1 MTVPPGYLPIFG
13 TVSVASVLAL
23 VVLAMKFLQDAKKAI
38 AENVRKDD
46 DFAKY
51 LKDREDA
58 LLKSI
63 SEKYVAKDT
72 YEDHH
77 ARLRNLESSCPNC
90 HPLKDTKAIRRGQ
103 DA

>member
-23 VVLAMKFLQDAKKAI
+23 VVLAMKFLTDAKKAI

-46 DFAKY
+46 EFAKY
-51 LKDREDA
+51 LQTREDN

-63 SEKYVAKDT
+63 SDKYVPRSE
-72 YEDHH
+72 YNDHH
-77 ARLRNLESSCPNC
+77 ARLRNLETSCPHCN
-90 HPLKDTKAIRRGQ
+90 PLKETKGVRRG
-103 DA
+103 DVA

>member
-23 VVLAMKFLQDAKKAI
+23 VVLAMKFLQDAKRAI

-46 DFAKY
+46 EFVKF
-51 LKDREDA
+51 LKEREDT
-58 LLKSI
+58 LIKSI
-63 SEKYVAKDT
+63 SEKYVSNST

-77 ARLRNLESSCPNC
+77 ARLRNLETACPHCN
-90 HPLKDTKAIRRGQ
+90 PLKETKAVRRG
-103 DA
+103 DVA